1 MLASEA
7 RNVSVF
13 FADLFGMTERYN
25 RPGTTHA
32 ENWRLRVPADFE
44 AQYEARRRSGNALDV
59 PGCLAAADDE
69 GGTRHSAA
77 L

>member
-25 RPGTTHA
+25 RPGTTNA

-59 PGCLAAADDE
+59 PGCLAAAA
-69 GGTRHSAA
+69 RS
-77 L
+77 